1 MAALVFL
8 SGCSGGRTVQA
19 KKSTLDDAVPV
30 TVADIVQKPMPVQLK
45 AIGSV
50 EPYSTVSVKSQIGGE
65 LMRVYFTEG
74 QDVNKGDL
82 LFEIDPRPYQQAL
95 SQAEAALARDQAQTK
110 QAEANVARD
119 IAQAQHAK
127 TQAGRYSKLADEG
140 VVSKEQNEQMRTSA
154 NAADQSTVADQA
166 AVDSARAAANADKAA
181 VEKAK
186 LDLLYCSIRSP
197 ITGRTGNLLLHQGN
211 VVKAIDINLVVI
223 NQLRPIYVAFNMP
236 GVNLAEIKRNMA
248 MGKLKVEAIRKDG
261 SSPVYGA
268 LTFVDN
274 NIDTT
279 TGTILLKGT
288 FTNESLKL
296 WPGEFLDVVLTLRTE
311 SNAIVAPSQSIQTGQ
326 QGQFVYTVNSN
337 RRVESRPVKVAR
349 RVGDEVVIE
358 SGLKGGERVVTDGQ
372 LRLIP
377 GSKIKETKP
386 GQGTQP

>member
-1 MAALVFL
+1 VLAALFFL

-19 KKSTLDDAVPV
+19 KKPASDDAVPV
-30 TVADIVQKPMPVQLK
+30 TVAEVVQKPMPVQLR

-74 QDVNKGDL
+74 QDVSKGDL
-82 LFEIDPRPYQQAL
+82 LFQIDPRPYEQAL

-154 NAADQSTVADQA
+154 NAAEQAIRADQA
-166 AVDSARAAANADKAA
+166 AVDSARAAANADRAA
-181 VEKAK
+181 IERAK

-197 ITGRTGNLLLHQGN
+197 IAGRTGNLLVNQGN
-211 VVKAIDINLVVI
+211 VVKAVDISLVVI
-223 NQLRPIYVAFNMP
+223 NQVRPIYVAFNLP
-236 GVNLAEIKRNMA
+236 GVNLGEIKRNMA
-248 MGKLKVEAIRKDG
+248 MGKLKVEAIPKDG
-261 SSPVYGA
+261 RPPVYGA

-274 NIDTT
+274 NIGTT

-288 FTNESLKL
+288 FANETRKL

-311 SNAIVAPSQSIQTGQ
+311 SNAIVAPSQAIQTGQ
-326 QGQFVYTVNSN
+326 QGQFVYTVNQDQ
-337 RRVESRPVKVAR
+337 RVQSRSVKVAR

-386 GQGTQP
+386 AQGT